1 MASNDIP
8 GISIVALDKSQNP
21 LIARGA
27 FGHVDIALLA
37 QWTSSLVHLS
47 TSPMEKSVSLAAIK
61 TIPNATISS
70 KSTQLTREVF
80 AELNALRLL
89 NGHDN
94 VTALLGFYSGQ
105 DGLSSKGGGFGG
117 WDWADDSCVGETPTS
132 LCLVFPYHP
141 IDLSDSLSYRR
152 LNSFASGSPHQ
163 SFYLPQV
170 VIQSVMH
177 DILSALR
184 HIHEHRIL
192 HRDIKP
198 ANLYITNSGRIQ
210 VGDFGLAKPVVP
222 THADTSLCDEKGL
235 CTLQYR
241 PPELLLGGTGI
252 IHQSA
257 KQDRIEDDEDGV
269 NGALDIWSTGC
280 IFVELLTLSG
290 PLFPGKSV
298 LDQLGRIF
306 HVLGTPTNDSWP
318 GVSSLPDWNKVNF
331 EPIAGC
337 ELQETII
344 GQDLWDKV
352 GELLTKMLSLDPL
365 QRPSAKQCLS
375 HAFCSI
381 SDRKEKAQAYQSVVN
396 ELIPS
401 SLQIASPM
409 HFTPPS
415 TNKVGDG
422 NGKGYSADLFG
433 YAKQYASIL
442 ASSRRSFP
450 QSINEA
456 TNESNGRWKCS

>member
-1 MASNDIP
+1 
-8 GISIVALDKSQNP
+8 
-21 LIARGA
+21 
-27 FGHVDIALLA
+27 
-37 QWTSSLVHLS
+37 
-47 TSPMEKSVSLAAIK
+47 
-61 TIPNATISS
+61 
-70 KSTQLTREVF
+70 
-80 AELNALRLL
+80 
-89 NGHDN
+89 
-94 VTALLGFYSGQ
+94 
-105 DGLSSKGGGFGG
+105 
-117 WDWADDSCVGETPTS
+117 
-132 LCLVFPYHP
+132 
-141 IDLSDSLSYRR
+141 
-152 LNSFASGSPHQ
+152 
-163 SFYLPQV
+163 
-170 VIQSVMH
+170 MH

-198 ANLYITNSGRIQ
+198 GNLYITNAGRIQ

-222 THADTSLCDEKGL
+222 TQADTSLCDEKGL

-252 IHQSA
+252 IHQSSN
-257 KQDRIEDDEDGV
+257 QDRIKDDEDGV

-306 HVLGTPTNDSWP
+306 HVLGTPTNESWP

-365 QRPSAKQCLS
+365 QRPSAKQCLNYS
-375 HAFCSI
+375 FCSI
-381 SDRKEKAQAYQSVVN
+381 SDRKEKTQAYQSVVN

-409 HFTPPS
+409 HFSPPS
-415 TNKVGDG
+415 TNNVGDG
-422 NGKGYSADLFG
+422 NGKGYSADPFG
-433 YAKQYASIL
+433 YAKQYASKL